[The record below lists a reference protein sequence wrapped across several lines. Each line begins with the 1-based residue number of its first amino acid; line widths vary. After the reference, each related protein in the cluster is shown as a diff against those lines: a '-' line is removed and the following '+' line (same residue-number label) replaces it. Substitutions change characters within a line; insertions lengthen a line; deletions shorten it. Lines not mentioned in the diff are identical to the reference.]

1 MNVWERQKH
10 GPTSNIYS
18 SNKSGRYKGTNKIEE
33 KNKVTI
39 SHKSTFIYH
48 ISMYLPLNAYFE
60 CA

>member
-18 SNKSGRYKGTNKIEE
+18 SNKSGRYKRTNKIEE
-33 KNKVTI
+33 KNKITI

-48 ISMYLPLNAYFE
+48 ISIYINH
-60 CA
+60 